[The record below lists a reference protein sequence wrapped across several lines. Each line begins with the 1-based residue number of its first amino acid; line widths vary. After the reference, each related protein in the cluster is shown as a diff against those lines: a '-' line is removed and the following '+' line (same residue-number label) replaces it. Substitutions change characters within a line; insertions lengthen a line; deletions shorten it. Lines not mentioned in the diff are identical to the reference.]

1 MLFCAFEAAEAEVA
15 AYLATMLFLLIF
27 CCWPCSV
34 VATASEAVEAAAAGG
49 LLGFFEVIVM
59 ASNDSRD
66 ECLLLG
72 VAFNVIVSLAVWN
85 GQKEKLIGVIFDP
98 VLLAAFF

>member
-1 MLFCAFEAAEAEVA
+1 MLFCAFEAAAEAEAEVA

-27 CCWPCSV
+27 CCWPSV
-34 VATASEAVEAAAAGG
+34 VATASKAVEAAAAGG

-72 VAFNVIVSLAVWN
+72 VAFNVIVSLAVW
-85 GQKEKLIGVIFDP
+85 K
-98 VLLAAFF
+98 